1 MDLAAPVSGSRVPAG
16 RASQAERY
24 RETVPHHLEA
34 VRSNGHSE
42 RPAPAEDDLEYA
54 PLARPTWWRW
64 VAIAVIVALVLAGPL
79 AVVLYRLLT

>member
-1 MDLAAPVSGSRVPAG
+1 
-16 RASQAERY
+16 
-24 RETVPHHLEA
+24 VPHHLEA
-34 VRSNGHSE
+34 VRSNGHSG
-42 RPAPAEDDLEYA
+42 RPAATEPPADDLA